1 MSSLRGHLEH
11 FGLQELLQTLSHGAR
26 TGTLQIERENEKVS
40 IVFETGHIT
49 LVRSGSS
56 SQIRL
61 RSILLRGGVVS
72 EAQLQQARQD
82 QQQTGMLLGR
92 ALIERGVI
100 DDDQLAQ
107 ALRLK
112 VEEELFDLFLWESGT
127 FEFFPDLIQSTNE
140 DEIHQVTRIQIDP
153 MSVIIEGLRQADEW
167 KVIRNRI
174 PDLRWILVAVDSMPA
189 PAESHSIF
197 KLVDG
202 QRSIDEV
209 LGMATTT
216 RFDTCSIL
224 YRFIE
229 EGRVREATHGELLTQ
244 ARNISAQ
251 RPAAALS
258 FYETLID
265 RAGASVGHSLLE
277 EAAECA
283 AHNDPTAQASFIRRA
298 SEILKRDGDCAGA
311 WARVQRLL
319 VLEPGNVEDLQQAWS
334 LRKHAPARRQLTLLD
349 DLTRTLRRAG
359 EYRQVATVL
368 REAEQL
374 RSKEALYWLQLGT
387 ALQRSKDPGAEDC
400 LVRAIKQSGV
410 KEPDVALRA
419 EKLLRSI
426 NSDLAMGE
434 EDVEDLRER
443 RVSIESRKR
452 LRKNVFVSAVC
463 LILMLLVFQVSS
475 EWRARGLLA
484 AARSIEITTQGLN
497 GMMDAVLAYERVAE
511 EHPWTLA
518 GATGSDSGMRLRNQM
533 EEQRSLE
540 QSARSEALQMQRELR
555 QQNLTRVRDS
565 IAEAKDLRK
574 QEQVTAARNILD
586 NLDPELLKVLPEIEL
601 NSITYPVVIQSRPVG
616 ARVLDSKQNFVGI
629 TPVVVDLHHNS
640 KRSYLVERSGCRSKN
655 IELSH
660 LSAAQVEVSLVRGPL
675 RTYTLPDTVN
685 NAALA
690 GDSLVLAG
698 RDGQVRVVDVQKLS
712 SIGEHVVG
720 VEGHPAPILVEQ
732 KGKVLAIPYAGRPV
746 LIDTDGDARPFGP
759 SARAPWS
766 AACTLQGGWVLAD
779 VDGEITH
786 IDSRGK
792 TRWKYQCNSP
802 VLLVA
807 TTAAGSLYAV
817 DQSRFQHHID
827 TRGRIVEDAIRLP
840 GDAVHLLPDGR
851 ALLHDGT
858 LWNGSS
864 KQNDTTVRVSA
875 PSTATRQYG
884 PQGIYG
890 TSSGWVELS
899 ETTSTEYDSEV
910 APSCTPLKGEEGGT
924 TWIAGV
930 DGILRLHDSAGKI
943 VSEIELGSVAVD
955 LQRSR
960 QGRILVTLA
969 DGRLCDVE
977 ALSR

>member
-26 TGTLQIERENEKVS
+26 TGTLQIERDKEKVS

-112 VEEELFDLFLWESGT
+112 VEEELFDLFLWEAGT

-197 KLVDG
+197 KLIDG
-202 QRSIDEV
+202 LRSIDEI

-216 RFDTCSIL
+216 RFDTCSVL
-224 YRFIE
+224 YRFLE

-244 ARNISAQ
+244 ARAISAQ
-251 RPAAALS
+251 RPAAALNL
-258 FYETLID
+258 YETLIE
-265 RAGASVGHSLLE
+265 RAGTSAGHSLLE

-283 AHNDPTAQASFIRRA
+283 THDDPTAQAAFIRRA
-298 SEILKRDGDCAGA
+298 AEILKRDGDCAGA
-311 WARVQRLL
+311 WVRLQRLL
-319 VLEPGNVEDLQQAWS
+319 VLEPGNVEDLQQAWA
-334 LRKHAPARRQLTLLD
+334 LRGYAPVRRQLTLLD

-359 EYRQVATVL
+359 EYRQVANVL
-368 REAEQL
+368 REAEEL
-374 RSKEALYWLQLGT
+374 RGKESIYWLQLGT
-387 ALQRSKDPGAEDC
+387 ALQRCKDPAAEEC
-400 LVRAIKQSGV
+400 LARAIQLAGV

-426 NSDLAMGE
+426 NSELAMGE

-452 LRKNVFVSAVC
+452 LRKNMFVSAAC
-463 LILMLLVFQVSS
+463 LMLMLLVFQVSS

-484 AARSIEITTQGLN
+484 AARSIESTTHSLN
-497 GMMDAVLAYERVAE
+497 GKLDAALAYERVAE

-518 GATGSDSGMRLRNQM
+518 GATGSNSGVRLRNQM
-533 EEQRSLE
+533 EEQRSNE

-555 QQNLTRVRDS
+555 QQKLASVRES
-565 IAEAKDLRK
+565 IGKARDLRN
-574 QEQVTAARNILD
+574 QDQVTAAREILD
-586 NLDPELLKVLPEIEL
+586 TLDPELLNVLPEIEL
-601 NSITYPVVIQSRPVG
+601 NSITYPVIIQSRPVG

-629 TPVVVDLHHNS
+629 TPVVVDLPHNS
-640 KRSYLVERSGCRSKN
+640 GRSFLVERTGCRSKR

-660 LSAAQVEVSLVRGPL
+660 LSAVQVEVALVRGPL
-675 RTYTLPDTVN
+675 RTYTLPDSVN

-746 LIDTDGDARPFGP
+746 LIDVDGDARPFGP
-759 SARAPWS
+759 LAKAPWS
-766 AACTLQGGWVLAD
+766 AACSLQGGWALAD

-802 VLLVA
+802 VLLLA
-807 TTAAGSLYAV
+807 TTPSGSLYAV

-827 TRGRIVEDAIRLP
+827 TRGRSMEEAFRLP

-858 LWNGSS
+858 LWNGTSNQS
-864 KQNDTTVRVSA
+864 NTSVRVPA
-875 PSTATRQYG
+875 PSTAARQFG
-884 PQGIYG
+884 LQGIYG
-890 TSSGWVELS
+890 TATGWVELS
-899 ETTSTEYDSEV
+899 ETTSTEHKIAI
-910 APSCTPLKGEEGGT
+910 APSCTPLKGEHLGT

-930 DGILRLHDSAGKI
+930 DGILRLYDSEGKT

-977 ALSR
+977 ELSR